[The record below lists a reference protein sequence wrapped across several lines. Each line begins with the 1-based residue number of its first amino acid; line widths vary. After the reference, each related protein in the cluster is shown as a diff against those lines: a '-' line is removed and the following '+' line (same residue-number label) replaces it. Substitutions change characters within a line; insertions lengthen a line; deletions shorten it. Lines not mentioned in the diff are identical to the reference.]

1 MKIHALHLVV
11 LWCVL
16 ATTATAA
23 PPEFFAFDNG
33 VGRGSW
39 TPEQQAKTLKE
50 LGYDGISYN
59 YTNPADLALWVK
71 TFREHGLK
79 IYGLYV
85 HTYADRPQTVDPAFK
100 EAIRHLKGSDT
111 VIWMTVST
119 VKDKTRSYDAEAV
132 RNVRMMADLAKEQG
146 LRVALY
152 PHAGFYVATAADSAR
167 IIRLGGRDNA
177 GATINLCH
185 EFITGNGGRL
195 DETLRD
201 VAPIATLVSINGIDV
216 AGKKHLLR
224 LDQGDF
230 DLAAY
235 LARLRD
241 AGYKGPVGLQG
252 YSIPGDPR
260 ENLKASMTVWRRAAG
275 AVWP

>member
-1 MKIHALHLVV
+1 MSRLLPTLGLILAALCAH
-11 LWCVL
+11 
-16 ATTATAA
+16 AA

-50 LGYDGISYN
+50 LGYNGISYN
-59 YTNPADLALWVK
+59 YTNPADLEVWVK

-85 HTYADRPQTVDPAFK
+85 HTYADRAETVDPAFK
-100 EAIRHLKGSDT
+100 EAIRALKGSDT

-119 VKDKTRSYDAEAV
+119 VKDKSRSYDDEAV
-132 RNVRMMADLAKEQG
+132 RNVRMMADLAKEHG

-167 IIRLGGRDNA
+167 IIRLAGRDNA
-177 GATINLCH
+177 GASINLCH

-201 VAPIATLVSINGIDV
+201 VAPIATLASINGID
-216 AGKKHLLR
+216 AKGKKHLLR

-230 DLAAY
+230 DLPAY
-235 LARLRD
+235 LAKLRD

-260 ENLKASMTVWRRAAG
+260 ENLAASMNTWRRAAG

>member
-1 MKIHALHLVV
+1 MSRLLPALGFL
-11 LWCVL
+11 L
-16 ATTATAA
+16 AALCAQA
-23 PPEFFAFDNG
+23 SPPEFFAFDNG

-59 YTNPADLALWVK
+59 YTNPADLEVWVK

-85 HTYADRPQTVDPAFK
+85 HTFADRAEAVDPSFK
-100 EAIRHLKGSDT
+100 EALHHLKGSDT
-111 VIWMTVST
+111 IIWMTVSG
-119 VKDKTRSYDAEAV
+119 VKDKSRSYDDEAV

-152 PHAGFYVATAADSAR
+152 PHAGFYVASAADSAR
-167 IIRLGGRDNA
+167 IIRLAARDNA

-185 EFITGNGGRL
+185 EFMTGNGGRL
-195 DETLRD
+195 EETLRD
-201 VAPIATLVSINGIDV
+201 VAPVATMASINGIDV
-216 AGKKHLLR
+216 ADKKRLLR
-224 LDQGDF
+224 LDKGDF
-230 DLAAY
+230 DLTGY
-235 LARLRD
+235 LKKLRE
-241 AGYKGPVGLQG
+241 AGYKGPIGLQC

-260 ENLKASMTVWRRAAG
+260 ENLKASIDVWRRASAS
-275 AVWP
+275 VWP

>member
-1 MKIHALHLVV
+1 MSRLLPALGFLVSA
-11 LWCVL
+11 LC
-16 ATTATAA
+16 AQAA

-39 TPEQQAKTLKE
+39 SPAQQAKTLKE

-59 YTNPADLALWVK
+59 YTNPADLEVWVR

-85 HTYADRPQTVDPAFK
+85 HTYADRAEAVDPSFK

-119 VKDKTRSYDAEAV
+119 VKDKSRSYDDEAV

-167 IIRLGGRDNA
+167 IIRLAGRDNA
-177 GATINLCH
+177 GPSINLCH

-201 VAPIATLVSINGIDV
+201 IAPTATLVSINGVD
-216 AGKKHLLR
+216 AGGKKHVLR

-230 DLAAY
+230 DLTAY
-235 LARLRD
+235 LAKLRD

-260 ENLKASMTVWRRAAG
+260 ENLTASMTVWRRVAG
-275 AVWP
+275 DVWP

>member
-1 MKIHALHLVV
+1 MKRLFLALWTLVAV
-11 LWCVL
+11 SAV
-16 ATTATAA
+16 AA

-39 TPEQQAKTLKE
+39 TPEQQANTLKE

-59 YTNPADLALWVK
+59 YTNPRDLDVWVK

-85 HTYADRPQTVDPAFK
+85 HTFVDRPVAVDPSFK

-119 VKDKTRSYDAEAV
+119 VKDKKRNYDPEAV
-132 RNVRMMADLAKEQG
+132 RNVQMMADLAKEQG
-146 LRVALY
+146 LSVALY
-152 PHAGFYVATAADSAR
+152 PHAGFYVASAADSAR
-167 IIRLGGRDNA
+167 IIRLAGRDNA
-177 GATINLCH
+177 GASINLCH

-195 DETLRD
+195 EETLRD
-201 VAPIATLVSINGIDV
+201 VAPIATLVSINGMDV
-216 AGKKHLLR
+216 DGGKHILR

-230 DLAAY
+230 DLAGY
-235 LARLRD
+235 LAKLS
-241 AGYKGPVGLQG
+241 ATGYRGPIGLQC
-252 YSIPGDPR
+252 YNIPGDPR
-260 ENLKASMTVWRRAAG
+260 ENLKASLEAWRTTSA